1 METFTYYYQ
10 LTKPRLSFLSAFSA
24 MIGFIIA
31 PKLIL
36 PSWAILYFFLTAF
49 AITLCAAGAAVL
61 NQWMES
67 SLDGMME
74 RTKLRPLPRGKINH
88 THALFFGMVLSIFG
102 LFILYYYCSLL
113 SFGLAL
119 LTLFSYLLIY
129 TPMKRVS
136 PINTVI
142 GAFPGALPPLIGW
155 SAASGTLSLS
165 SGLLFAILFFW
176 QMPHFYALA
185 WLYKEDYASAGFKM
199 LSLKDKHGE
208 QVATRSFLYTVLLL
222 ITTVLP
228 FYLGLA
234 SVFYLCVVIL
244 VNFFFGVRAYNFLS
258 PNNKTENARKL
269 FLASI
274 IYLPIVLILLAIDM
288 KSITLL

>member
-1 METFTYYYQ
+1 METLTYYYQ
-10 LTKPRLSFLSAFSA
+10 LTKPRLSLLSAFSG
-24 MIGFIIA
+24 MMGFIIA
-31 PKLIL
+31 PKLII
-36 PSWAILYFFLTAF
+36 PSWEILYFLLTAF

-67 SLDGMME
+67 SLDGMMQ
-74 RTKLRPLPRGKINH
+74 RTKDRPLPRGKINH
-88 THALFFGMVLSIFG
+88 THALFFGMALSILG

-113 SFGLAL
+113 SFGVAL

-142 GAFPGALPPLIGW
+142 GAFPGSLPPLIGW

-185 WLYKEDYASAGFKM
+185 WMYKEDYASAGFKM
-199 LSLKDKHGE
+199 LSLKDKRGE

-222 ITTVLP
+222 VTTVLP

-244 VNFFFGVRAYNFLS
+244 VNFFIGVRAYNFLS
-258 PNNKTENARKL
+258 SNNKTENARKL

-274 IYLPIVLILLAIDM
+274 IYLPIVLIILAIDM
-288 KSITLL
+288 KRITLF